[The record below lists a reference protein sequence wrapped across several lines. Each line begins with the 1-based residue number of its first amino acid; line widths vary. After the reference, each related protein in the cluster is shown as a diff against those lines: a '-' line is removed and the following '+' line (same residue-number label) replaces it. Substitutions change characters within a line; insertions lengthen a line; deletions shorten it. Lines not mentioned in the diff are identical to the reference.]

1 MLEGIDLFKSFIK
14 ELLLEGDIVH
24 DDYINHTLYEDIEPK
39 QSYKTEIKLSKTIP
53 NDGKID
59 IFSSNWSIY
68 RLLRSVDYKPFDIFP
83 ALKIEVKDQIY

>member
-1 MLEGIDLFKSFIK
+1 M
-14 ELLLEGDIVH
+14 
-24 DDYINHTLYEDIEPK
+24 
-39 QSYKTEIKLSKTIP
+39 SKTIP

-83 ALKIEVKDQIY
+83 ALKIEVKDQIYKVEKYKYEAHDPVEVSSRLGFLSDEEIVLCSPESRLILTVKK